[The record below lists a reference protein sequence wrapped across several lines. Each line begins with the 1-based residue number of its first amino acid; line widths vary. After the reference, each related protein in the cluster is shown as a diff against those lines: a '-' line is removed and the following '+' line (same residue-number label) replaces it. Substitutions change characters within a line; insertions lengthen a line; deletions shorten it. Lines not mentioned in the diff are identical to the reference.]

1 MTTWKSRAAV
11 FREVGQPLGIK
22 EFALPVLRPGESLV
36 RVEYCTICGSDL
48 HSVLGHRGVPTP
60 SVLGHEIVGRVSA
73 VSLDAPPTDLTGRPL
88 AVGDRV
94 VWSVAASCR
103 ECDRCQRGLPQKC
116 RSLFKYGHE
125 TTEQRSALSGG
136 LAEYCL
142 LVQGT
147 AVVKIDDSLRDEVI
161 CPVSCATATVSEA
174 LRGCLN
180 LEGSRVL
187 IFGAGMLGLTA
198 AAMARW
204 SGAECVVVCDVDSE
218 RLTTAADFGATD
230 TLLWEELL
238 RQGAIEQPLDADVVL
253 EMSGAAE
260 AVTAGLAHVAIGGE
274 LVLVGSVSPSP
285 SVSVDPE
292 QVVRRLLRIRGVHNY
307 TTASLQHAVSFLNE
321 THERFPF
328 SELVAETFPLERVN
342 DAIAFAVQH
351 RACRVGVKPLE

>member
-1 MTTWKSRAAV
+1 MTTSKSRAAV
-11 FREVGQPLGIK
+11 FHAAGQPLLSE
-22 EFALPVLRPGESLV
+22 EFALPDLRPQEALV
-36 RVEYCTICGSDL
+36 RVEYCTVCGSDL
-48 HSVLGHRGVPTP
+48 HSVQGHRGVPTP
-60 SVLGHEIVGRVSA
+60 SVLGHEIVGRVAA
-73 VSLDAPPTDLTGRPL
+73 VSSDAPPTDLSGRPL

-94 VWSVAASCR
+94 VWSVAASCGV
-103 ECDRCQRGLPQKC
+103 CDRCQRGLTQKC

-125 TTEQRSALSGG
+125 TTKQRSALSGG

-142 LVQGT
+142 LVPGT
-147 AVVKIDDSLRDEVI
+147 AVVTIDDSLKSEVI

-174 LRGCLN
+174 LRGCLS
-180 LEGSRVL
+180 LKGRRVL

-204 SGAECVVVCDVDSE
+204 SGSEQVVVCDVDTE
-218 RLTTAADFGATD
+218 RLKNAVDFGATD
-230 TLLWEELL
+230 TLLWEELS
-238 RQGAIEQPLDADVVL
+238 QQNTASQSPEADVVL

-260 AVTAGLAHVAIGGE
+260 AVSAGLSHLAIGGE

-307 TTASLQHAVSFLNE
+307 TPASLQHAVEFLHE

-328 SELVAETFPLERVN
+328 AKLVAESFPLARVN
-342 DAIAFAVQH
+342 EAITYAVQN
-351 RACRVGVKPLE
+351 RSCRVGVRP